1 MTRKGSKTNKTKEA
15 FSKIMIGV
23 ENIINSGEYERF
35 LKFSKNFHSY
45 SFNNRVLIYSQ
56 MKNATRVAGYVKWK
70 SLGRKLK
77 KGAKGIQIIYPIKR
91 TYTTKIEG
99 QEDFLDNNQDNKE
112 NTVEKEFFTYRV
124 TYVYD
129 ISQTVGKPVPMQ
141 QSTLSSNNKVE
152 FFDFLKDFSPYPII
166 EGELLGGTKGIWKTE
181 EKKIILKKSLS
192 IDDKVSVLLH
202 ELTHALYDDFDYKEN
217 RDLSETFVESVAYI
231 VADYFDLDTSMCS
244 FNYITSWA
252 KGDIKTIIQLG
263 DKIQK
268 CANDF
273 IKKLETSY
281 NNGNLRIAS

>member
-252 KGDIKTIIQLG
+252 KGDIKTIIQL
-263 DKIQK
+263 DQ
-268 CANDF
+268 
-273 IKKLETSY
+273 L
-281 NNGNLRIAS
+281 